1 MKYEGTHYDTRLE
14 LRVLELEDTVGA
26 LTGVVQT
33 MSEMLGA
40 LNQIAGHYAD
50 NFAIL
55 AQALP
60 GVPRRIP
67 LWPVAAVPYP
77 SPLGAE
83 PGDTPG
89 DTR

>member
-1 MKYEGTHYDTRLE
+1 MKHDGTYHNTRLE

-26 LTGVVQT
+26 LTGVVRT

-40 LNQIAGHYAD
+40 LNQIAEHYAD
-50 NFAIL
+50 NFSNL

-60 GVPRRIP
+60 GIPRRIP
-67 LWPVAAVPYP
+67 LWPVAAVEPP
-77 SPLGAE
+77 GAE
-83 PGDTPG
+83 TGDTPG

>member
-1 MKYEGTHYDTRLE
+1 MKYEGTHHDTRLE
-14 LRVLELEDTVGA
+14 LRVLELEDTVAA

-40 LNQIAGHYAD
+40 LNQIVEHYAD
-50 NFAIL
+50 NFTNL

-60 GVPRRIP
+60 GIPRRIP
-67 LWPVAAVPYP
+67 LWPVPAVGVV
-77 SPLGAE
+77 GAKST
-83 PGDTPG
+83 DTSG